1 MLSEKCLGIVVTI
14 ISGKKVCV
22 CACVLHAVS
31 IALRA
36 LAKQLLQGIQ
46 IRKGPL
52 SSDCVV
58 GVCDITE
65 SRMKSEQ
72 KNTEEILSGGK
83 GETKECECVS
93 HH

>member
-1 MLSEKCLGIVVTI
+1 M
-14 ISGKKVCV
+14 
-22 CACVLHAVS
+22 S

-36 LAKQLLQGIQ
+36 IAKQLLQGIQ

-52 SSDCVV
+52 LSDCVV
-58 GVCDITE
+58 EGGDITE

-83 GETKECECVS
+83 GETKGWGVAFLECVFHIIRGIWRKS
-93 HH
+93 VCVCVW